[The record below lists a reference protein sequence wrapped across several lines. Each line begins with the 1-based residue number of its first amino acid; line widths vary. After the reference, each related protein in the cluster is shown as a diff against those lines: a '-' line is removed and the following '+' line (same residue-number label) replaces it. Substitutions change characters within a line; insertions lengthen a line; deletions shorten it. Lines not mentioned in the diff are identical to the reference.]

1 MTLVLPDNLLVI
13 PLENKVLLPSV
24 VLKISMR
31 GKDAV
36 TLTRKHLR
44 ASEQRKPTYIAC
56 IPLTSTTSVGDE
68 PEIEGFIRPEDKDKL
83 FDYGCA
89 ARILRV
95 QRAGLGA
102 FTMFIEGVARFKV
115 KDIVAQDNTLYAKV
129 NYIDQQDLAD
139 DDDNI
144 IRFKALVREFLIKM
158 KELRMPENLIQQLTK
173 LLDSVPPPV
182 LADLLVTVIETSFD
196 EKLTMLATSDVKER
210 LEKASEWMT
219 RQLHVLKISEQVHS
233 SLEAIKKEL
242 GESDGSNGG
251 KEEDDIELLGR
262 RLEEAELPEEAAT
275 VAQRELKRLKKLQPA
290 SSEYSVARNYLEL
303 LADLPWSK
311 KTQDTIDI
319 KKSKQKLEE
328 DHFGLD
334 HVKKRIIEYLS
345 VIKIKGDLKAPIIC
359 FVGPPGVGKT
369 SLGKSIA
376 ASMSREFHRISLG
389 GVRDEA
395 DIR

>member
-1 MTLVLPDNLLVI
+1 MRSFFIYVFPLFFFKHFSTPFFLFLFFLYPKMTLVLPDNLLVI

-44 ASEQRKPTYIAC
+44 ASEQRKPTYVAC

-102 FTMFIEGVARFKV
+102 FTMFIEGVVRFKV
-115 KDIVAQDNTLYAKV
+115 KDVVAQDNTLYAKV
-129 NYIDQQDLAD
+129 NYIEQQDLAD
-139 DDDNI
+139 DDDNM

-196 EKLTMLATSDVKER
+196 EKLTMLATTDVKKR

-219 RQLHVLKISEQVHS
+219 RQLHVRFYYYYKHKISLFFSQ
-233 SLEAIKKEL
+233 
-242 GESDGSNGG
+242 GPQ
-251 KEEDDIELLGR
+251 DI
-262 RLEEAELPEEAAT
+262 
-275 VAQRELKRLKKLQPA
+275 
-290 SSEYSVARNYLEL
+290 
-303 LADLPWSK
+303 
-311 KTQDTIDI
+311 
-319 KKSKQKLEE
+319 
-328 DHFGLD
+328 
-334 HVKKRIIEYLS
+334 
-345 VIKIKGDLKAPIIC
+345 
-359 FVGPPGVGKT
+359 
-369 SLGKSIA
+369 
-376 ASMSREFHRISLG
+376 
-389 GVRDEA
+389 
-395 DIR
+395 